1 MKQTFT
7 KTLLLAFTLGLFSI
21 QGFAQTQKTAA
32 PDTGKNLI
40 KLNLASLALKTV
52 SVQYE
57 RAIHKKISVG
67 MGVRVM
73 PKGSLPFSSSFDSID
88 DQLGSLELGN
98 VAITPEIRFYMGK
111 GVFKGFYVAPFIR
124 YTNYNAS
131 INYEFESGNSTE
143 IIPLSGKLNT
153 FTGGVLLGAQWRIAN
168 KVYFD
173 WSIFGP
179 QYGFSSGEL
188 KGTKTLNAQEQK
200 DLSDELNDIDLPVGK
215 VKSTVTANGA
225 TVKFDGPWA
234 GIRANI
240 GIGYRF

>member
-1 MKQTFT
+1 MK
-7 KTLLLAFTLGLFSI
+7 KTLTLAVMIGLCSI
-21 QGFAQTQKTAA
+21 QAFSQTQKTAS
-32 PDTGKNLI
+32 PDEGKNLI
-40 KLNLASLALKTV
+40 KLNLASLALKTF

-67 MGVRVM
+67 MGFRVM

-88 DQLGSLELGN
+88 EQLGSLELGN

-111 GVFKGFYVAPFIR
+111 GVFKGFYVAPFLR
-124 YTNYNAS
+124 YANYNAS
-131 INYEFESGNSTE
+131 INYEFESNNMTE

-188 KGTKTLNAQEQK
+188 AGVKTLNAQEQQ
-200 DLSDELNDIDLPVGK
+200 DLRDELEGIDLPVGK
-215 VKSTVTANGA
+215 IESTVTANGA
-225 TVKFDGPWA
+225 KLKVDGPWA

>member
-1 MKQTFT
+1 MK
-7 KTLLLAFTLGLFSI
+7 KTLTLAVVIGLCSI
-21 QGFAQTQKTAA
+21 QAFSQAQKTAS
-32 PDTGKNLI
+32 PDEGKNLI
-40 KLNLASLALKTV
+40 KLSLASLALKTF

-67 MGVRVM
+67 MGFKVM
-73 PKGSLPFSSSFDSID
+73 PKGSLSFSSSFDSID
-88 DQLGSLELGN
+88 EQLGSLELGN

-111 GVFKGFYVAPFIR
+111 GFFKGFYVAPFWR
-124 YTNYNAS
+124 YANYNAS
-131 INYEFESGNSTE
+131 INYEFEPNNITE

-188 KGTKTLNAQEQK
+188 AG
-200 DLSDELNDIDLPVGK
+200 
-215 VKSTVTANGA
+215 VK
-225 TVKFDGPWA
+225 P
-234 GIRANI
+234 
-240 GIGYRF
+240 

>member
-1 MKQTFT
+1 MKKTFT
-7 KTLLLAFTLGLFSI
+7 KTIVTLIICSFCTLHS
-21 QGFAQTQKTAA
+21 FAQKQGSSTA
-32 PDTGKNLI
+32 DEGKNLVKI
-40 KLNLASLALKTV
+40 NLASLALKTV

-67 MGVRVM
+67 MGVRFM
-73 PKGSLPFSSSFDSID
+73 PKGSLPFSSSFDSVD

-98 VAITPEIRFYMGK
+98 VAITPEIKFYMGK
-111 GVFKGFYVAPFIR
+111 GVFKGFYVAPFLR
-124 YTNYNAS
+124 YANYNAA
-131 INYEFESGNSTE
+131 INYEFESGNTTE
-143 IIPLSGKLNT
+143 TMPLSGNLNT

-188 KGTKTLNAQEQK
+188 AGVKTLNAQEQQS
-200 DLSDELNDIDLPVGK
+200 LREELNGIDLPVGK
-215 VKSTVTANGA
+215 IESTVTANGA
-225 TVKFDGPWA
+225 KLKFDGPWA

>member
-1 MKQTFT
+1 MK
-7 KTLLLAFTLGLFSI
+7 KTLTLAFMIGLCSI
-21 QGFAQTQKTAA
+21 QGFSQTQKTAS
-32 PDTGKNLI
+32 PDEGKNLI
-40 KLNLASLALKTV
+40 KLNLASLALKTF

-67 MGVRVM
+67 MGFRVM

-88 DQLGSLELGN
+88 EQLGSLELGN

-111 GVFKGFYVAPFIR
+111 GVFKGFYVAPFLR
-124 YTNYNAS
+124 YANYNAS
-131 INYEFESGNSTE
+131 INYEFESNNMTE
-143 IIPLSGKLNT
+143 TIPLNGKLNT

-188 KGTKTLNAQEQK
+188 AGVKTLNADEQQSLR
-200 DLSDELNDIDLPVGK
+200 DNLNDIDLPVGK
-215 VKSTVTANGA
+215 IESTVTANGA
-225 TVKFDGPWA
+225 TVKVNGPWA

>member
-1 MKQTFT
+1 MK
-7 KTLLLAFTLGLFSI
+7 KTHTLAIVIGLCSI
-21 QGFAQTQKTAA
+21 QAFSQTQKTTS
-32 PDTGKNLI
+32 PDEGKNLI
-40 KLNLASLALKTV
+40 KLNLASLALKTF

-67 MGVRVM
+67 MGFRVM

-88 DQLGSLELGN
+88 EQLGSLELGN

-111 GVFKGFYVAPFIR
+111 GVFKGFYVAPFLR
-124 YTNYNAS
+124 YANYNAS
-131 INYEFESGNSTE
+131 INYEFESNNITE

-188 KGTKTLNAQEQK
+188 AGVKTLNAQEQQ
-200 DLSDELNDIDLPVGK
+200 DLRDELEGIDLPVGK
-215 VKSTVTANGA
+215 IESTVTANGA
-225 TVKFDGPWA
+225 KLKVDGPWA

>member
-1 MKQTFT
+1 
-7 KTLLLAFTLGLFSI
+7 LCSV
-21 QGFAQTQKTAA
+21 QGFSQIKQTAA

-40 KLNLASLALKTV
+40 KLNLASLALKTF

-67 MGVRVM
+67 MGVRLM
-73 PKGSLPFSSSFDSID
+73 PKGALPFSSSFDSID

-111 GVFKGFYVAPFIR
+111 DVFKGFYIAPFLR
-124 YTNYNAS
+124 YANYNAS
-131 INYEFESGNSTE
+131 INYEFDVNNVTQ
-143 IIPLSGKLNT
+143 IMPLSGKLST
-153 FTGGVLLGAQWRIAN
+153 YTGGLLIGAQWRIAN
-168 KVYFD
+168 KVYLD
-173 WSIFGP
+173 WSILGP

-188 KGTKTLNAQEQK
+188 NGTKTLNAQEQQE
-200 DLSDELNDIDLPVGK
+200 LRDELNGIDLPVGK
-215 VKSTVTANGA
+215 IESTVTANGA
-225 TVKFDGPWA
+225 KLKFDGPWA

>member
-1 MKQTFT
+1 MKTFT
-7 KTLLLAFTLGLFSI
+7 KKIITLTIGSICTLQS
-21 QGFAQTQKTAA
+21 FAQTQNATV
-32 PDTGKNLI
+32 TNEGKNLL
-40 KLNLASLALKTV
+40 KMNLISLALKTF

-67 MGVRVM
+67 VGLRLM

-88 DQLGSLELGN
+88 EQLGSLELGN
-98 VAITPEIRFYMGK
+98 LAITPEIKFYMGK
-111 GVFKGFYVAPFIR
+111 GVFKGLYVAPFLR
-124 YTNYNAS
+124 YANYNAF
-131 INYEFESGNSTE
+131 INYEFESENTTGTM
-143 IIPLSGKLNT
+143 PLSGKLNT
-153 FTGGVLLGAQWRIAN
+153 FTGGILLGAQWRIVN

-188 KGTKTLNAQEQK
+188 SGAKALNAQEQQSLR
-200 DLSDELNDIDLPVGK
+200 DQLNDIDLPVGK
-215 VKSTVTANGA
+215 VKSTVTGNGA
-225 TVKFDGPWA
+225 NVKFDGPWA